1 MQETRVRS
9 LVWEDALVKE
19 MATPSSILAWK
30 VPWTEEPGGLK
41 TMGLQRV
48 GHDRAINTWTWSLS
62 VRTSSQ
68 ELART
73 SSKFLKNPLVI
84 HPSEVLSLKKLVGV
98 YFKINLE
105 ANEAF

>member
-1 MQETRVRS
+1 M
-9 LVWEDALVKE
+9 
-19 MATPSSILAWK
+19 
-30 VPWTEEPGGLK
+30 TEQLTLGL
-41 TMGLQRV
+41 GLYQ
-48 GHDRAINTWTWSLS
+48 S
-62 VRTSSQ
+62 RTSIQ